1 MNDVLD
7 FLGIVRNL
15 AQVYLWAMFLAA
27 AALWV
32 ADVSRRR
39 SGRVDHLESEERK
52 AA

>member
-15 AQVYLWAMFLAA
+15 AQFYLWAMFLAA

-32 ADVSRRR
+32 ADTRKRS
-39 SGRVDHLESEERK
+39 SGRIEHLESEERK